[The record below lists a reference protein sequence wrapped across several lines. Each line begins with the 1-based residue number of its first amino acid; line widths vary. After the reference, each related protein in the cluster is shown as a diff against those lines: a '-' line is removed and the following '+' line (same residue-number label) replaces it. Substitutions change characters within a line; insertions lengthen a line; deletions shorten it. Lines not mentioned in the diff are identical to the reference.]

1 MKISLEGKSALVGGS
16 SKGIGFGIA
25 KQLAES
31 GASVCLM
38 ARDEKKM
45 KELVQSLPSNN
56 SQEHSYLVVDFS
68 DFDSFKN
75 IIDEYLSERH
85 VDILINNT
93 QGVPAGNSLSKSIDD
108 YQSAFDLL
116 FKCAVKTS
124 LLALTNMKYKK
135 WGRIINVASI
145 SVKEPLNYLVLSNSL
160 RSALVTWSKTLSVDI
175 AKFNITINNVLT
187 GYFNTER
194 LKQLNSKKAERLG
207 INISKIEDKIKDT
220 IHMKRFGNPE
230 EVAHITLSLVLP
242 SASYITGAAV
252 PVDGG
257 MRARNN

>member
-1 MKISLEGKSALVGGS
+1 MEIDLTGKFALVGGGTN
-16 SKGIGFGIA
+16 GIGKAIA
-25 KQLAES
+25 IRLAAS
-31 GASVCLM
+31 GASVCIM
-38 ARDEKKM
+38 ARNKSKLEKVVN
-45 KELVQSLPSNN
+45 ELDRSRNQKHKFL
-56 SQEHSYLVVDFS
+56 EVDFS
-68 DFDSFKN
+68 NYNHFSKSIKYFFETN
-75 IIDEYLSERH
+75 HI
-85 VDILINNT
+85 DILVNNT
-93 QGVPAGNSLSKSIDD
+93 QGPEGGSALEKSIDD

-124 LLALTNMKYKK
+124 LLALTNMKDKK

-194 LKQLNSKKAERLG
+194 LKQLNSKKAEKLG

-220 IHMKRFGNPE
+220 IPMKRFGNPE
-230 EVAHITLSLVLP
+230 EYANLVCFL
-242 SASYITGAAV
+242 ASEKSDYITGINI
-252 PVDGG
+252 PIDGG
-257 MRARNN
+257 FLKSL

>member
-1 MKISLEGKSALVGGS
+1 MEIDLTGKFALVGGS
-16 SKGIGFGIA
+16 TDGIGKAIA
-25 KQLAES
+25 TRLAAS
-31 GASVCLM
+31 GANVCIM
-38 ARDEKKM
+38 ARNKSKLEKVVN
-45 KELVQSLPSNN
+45 ELDRSRNQKHKFL
-56 SQEHSYLVVDFS
+56 EVDFS
-68 DFDSFKN
+68 NYNLFSKSIKYFFETN
-75 IIDEYLSERH
+75 HI
-85 VDILINNT
+85 DILVNNT
-93 QGVPAGNSLSKSIDD
+93 QGPEGGSALEKSIDD

-124 LLALTNMKYKK
+124 LLALTNMKDKK

-194 LKQLNSKKAERLG
+194 LKQLNSKKAEKLG

-220 IHMKRFGNPE
+220 IPMKRFGNPE
-230 EVAHITLSLVLP
+230 EYANLVCFL
-242 SASYITGAAV
+242 ASDKSDYITGINI
-252 PVDGG
+252 PIDGG
-257 MRARNN
+257 FLKSL

>member
-1 MKISLEGKSALVGGS
+1 MKIDLTGKFALVGGS
-16 SKGIGFGIA
+16 TGGIGKAIA
-25 KQLAES
+25 TRLAAS
-31 GASVCLM
+31 GASVCIM
-38 ARDEKKM
+38 ARNKSKLEKVVN
-45 KELVQSLPSNN
+45 ELDRSRNQKHKFL
-56 SQEHSYLVVDFS
+56 EVDFS
-68 DFDSFKN
+68 NYNLFLKSIKYFFETN
-75 IIDEYLSERH
+75 HI
-85 VDILINNT
+85 DILVNNT
-93 QGVPAGNSLSKSIDD
+93 QGPEGGSALEKSIDD

-124 LLALTNMKYKK
+124 LLALTNMKDKK

-194 LKQLNSKKAERLG
+194 LKQLNSKKAEKLG

-220 IHMKRFGNPE
+220 IPMKRFGNPE
-230 EVAHITLSLVLP
+230 EYANLVCFL
-242 SASYITGAAV
+242 ASEKSDYITGINI
-252 PVDGG
+252 PIDGG
-257 MRARNN
+257 FLKSL

>member
-1 MKISLEGKSALVGGS
+1 MEIDLTGKFALVGGATN
-16 SKGIGFGIA
+16 GIGKAIA
-25 KQLAES
+25 IRLAAS
-31 GASVCLM
+31 GASVCIM
-38 ARDEKKM
+38 ARNKSKLEKVVN
-45 KELVQSLPSNN
+45 ELDRSRNQKHKFL
-56 SQEHSYLVVDFS
+56 EVDFS
-68 DFDSFKN
+68 NYNLFSKSIKYFFETN
-75 IIDEYLSERH
+75 HIDVL
-85 VDILINNT
+85 VNNT
-93 QGVPAGNSLSKSIDD
+93 QGPEGGSALEKSIDD

-124 LLALTNMKYKK
+124 LLALTNMRDKK

-194 LKQLNSKKAERLG
+194 LKQLNSKKAEKLG

-220 IHMKRFGNPE
+220 IPMKRFGNPE
-230 EVAHITLSLVLP
+230 EYANLVCFL
-242 SASYITGAAV
+242 ASEKSDYITGINI
-252 PVDGG
+252 PIDGG
-257 MRARNN
+257 FLKSL

>member
-1 MKISLEGKSALVGGS
+1 MEIDLTGKFALVGGATN
-16 SKGIGFGIA
+16 GIGKAIA
-25 KQLAES
+25 IRLAES
-31 GASVCLM
+31 GASVCIM
-38 ARDEKKM
+38 ARNKSKLEKVVN
-45 KELVQSLPSNN
+45 ELDRSRNQKHKFL
-56 SQEHSYLVVDFS
+56 EVDFS
-68 DFDSFKN
+68 NYNLFSKSIKYFFETN
-75 IIDEYLSERH
+75 HI
-85 VDILINNT
+85 DILVNNT
-93 QGVPAGNSLSKSIDD
+93 QGPEGGSALEKSIDD

-124 LLALTNMKYKK
+124 LLALTNMKDKK

-194 LKQLNSKKAERLG
+194 LKQLNSKKAEKLG

-220 IHMKRFGNPE
+220 IPMKRFGNPE
-230 EVAHITLSLVLP
+230 EYANLVCFL
-242 SASYITGAAV
+242 ASEKSDYITGINI
-252 PVDGG
+252 PIDGG
-257 MRARNN
+257 FLKSL

>member
-1 MKISLEGKSALVGGS
+1 MEIDLTGKFALVGGS
-16 SKGIGFGIA
+16 TDGIGKAIA
-25 KQLAES
+25 TRLAAS
-31 GASVCLM
+31 GASVCIM
-38 ARDEKKM
+38 ARNKSKLEKVVN
-45 KELVQSLPSNN
+45 ELDRSRNQKHKFL
-56 SQEHSYLVVDFS
+56 EVDFS
-68 DFDSFKN
+68 NYNLFSKSIKYFFETN
-75 IIDEYLSERH
+75 YI
-85 VDILINNT
+85 DILVNNT
-93 QGVPAGNSLSKSIDD
+93 QGPDGGSALEKSIDD

-124 LLALTNMKYKK
+124 LLALTNMRDKK

-194 LKQLNSKKAERLG
+194 LKQLNSKKAEKLG

-220 IHMKRFGNPE
+220 IPMKRFGNPE
-230 EVAHITLSLVLP
+230 EYANLVCFL
-242 SASYITGAAV
+242 ASEKSDYITGINI
-252 PVDGG
+252 PIDGG
-257 MRARNN
+257 FLKSL

>member
-1 MKISLEGKSALVGGS
+1 MEIDLTGKFALVGGS
-16 SKGIGFGIA
+16 TDGIGKAIA
-25 KQLAES
+25 TRLAAS
-31 GASVCLM
+31 GASVCIM
-38 ARDEKKM
+38 ARNKSKLEKVVN
-45 KELVQSLPSNN
+45 ELDRSRNQKHKFL
-56 SQEHSYLVVDFS
+56 EVDFS
-68 DFDSFKN
+68 NYNLFSKSIKYFFETN
-75 IIDEYLSERH
+75 HI
-85 VDILINNT
+85 DILVNNT
-93 QGVPAGNSLSKSIDD
+93 QGPEGGSALEKSIDD

-124 LLALTNMKYKK
+124 LLALTNMRDKK

-194 LKQLNSKKAERLG
+194 LKQLNSKKAEKLG

-220 IHMKRFGNPE
+220 IPMKRFGNPE
-230 EVAHITLSLVLP
+230 EYANLVCFL
-242 SASYITGAAV
+242 ASEKSDYITGINI
-252 PVDGG
+252 PIDGG
-257 MRARNN
+257 F

>member
-1 MKISLEGKSALVGGS
+1 MEIDLTGKFALVGGATN
-16 SKGIGFGIA
+16 GIGKAIA
-25 KQLAES
+25 IRLAAS
-31 GASVCLM
+31 GASVCIM
-38 ARDEKKM
+38 ARNKSKLEKVVN
-45 KELVQSLPSNN
+45 ELDRSRNQKHKFL
-56 SQEHSYLVVDFS
+56 EVDFS
-68 DFDSFKN
+68 NYNLFSKSIKYFFETN
-75 IIDEYLSERH
+75 HI
-85 VDILINNT
+85 DILVNNT
-93 QGVPAGNSLSKSIDD
+93 QGPDGGSALEKSIDD

-124 LLALTNMKYKK
+124 LLALTNMRDKK

-220 IHMKRFGNPE
+220 IPMKRFGNPE
-230 EVAHITLSLVLP
+230 EYANLVCFL
-242 SASYITGAAV
+242 ASKKSDYITGINI
-252 PVDGG
+252 PIDGG
-257 MRARNN
+257 LMKSL

>member
-1 MKISLEGKSALVGGS
+1 MEIDLTGKFALVGGS
-16 SKGIGFGIA
+16 TDGIGKAIA
-25 KQLAES
+25 TRLAAS
-31 GASVCLM
+31 GASVCIM
-38 ARDEKKM
+38 ARNKSKLEKVVN
-45 KELVQSLPSNN
+45 ELDTSRNQKHKFL
-56 SQEHSYLVVDFS
+56 EVDFS
-68 DFDSFKN
+68 NYNLFSKSIKYFFETN
-75 IIDEYLSERH
+75 HI
-85 VDILINNT
+85 DILVNNT
-93 QGVPAGNSLSKSIDD
+93 QGPEGGSALEKSIDD

-194 LKQLNSKKAERLG
+194 LKQLNSKKAEKLG

-220 IHMKRFGNPE
+220 IPMKRFGNPE
-230 EVAHITLSLVLP
+230 EYANLVCFL
-242 SASYITGAAV
+242 ASEKSDYITGINI
-252 PVDGG
+252 PIDGG
-257 MRARNN
+257 FLKSL

>member
-1 MKISLEGKSALVGGS
+1 MRISLEGKSALVGGS

-68 DFDSFKN
+68 DFDSFKS

-108 YQSAFDLL
+108 YQNAFDIL
-116 FKCAVKTS
+116 FKCVVYTS
-124 LLALTNMKYKK
+124 SIALNKMKH
-135 WGRIINVASI
+135 IIT
-145 SVKEPLNYLVLSNSL
+145 K
-160 RSALVTWSKTLSVDI
+160 
-175 AKFNITINNVLT
+175 NI
-187 GYFNTER
+187 
-194 LKQLNSKKAERLG
+194 K
-207 INISKIEDKIKDT
+207 
-220 IHMKRFGNPE
+220 
-230 EVAHITLSLVLP
+230 
-242 SASYITGAAV
+242 
-252 PVDGG
+252 
-257 MRARNN
+257 

>member
-1 MKISLEGKSALVGGS
+1 MEIDLTGKFALVGGGTN
-16 SKGIGFGIA
+16 GIGKAIA
-25 KQLAES
+25 IRLAAS
-31 GASVCLM
+31 GASVCIM
-38 ARDEKKM
+38 ARNKSKLEKVVN
-45 KELVQSLPSNN
+45 ELDTSRNQKHKFL
-56 SQEHSYLVVDFS
+56 EVDFS
-68 DFDSFKN
+68 NYNLFSKSIKYFFETN
-75 IIDEYLSERH
+75 HI
-85 VDILINNT
+85 DILVNNT
-93 QGVPAGNSLSKSIDD
+93 QGPEGGSALEKSIDD

-124 LLALTNMKYKK
+124 LLALTNMKDKK

-194 LKQLNSKKAERLG
+194 LKQLNSKKAEKLG

-220 IHMKRFGNPE
+220 IPMKRFGNPE
-230 EVAHITLSLVLP
+230 EYANLVCFL
-242 SASYITGAAV
+242 ASEKSDYITGINI
-252 PVDGG
+252 PIDGG
-257 MRARNN
+257 FLKSL

>member
-1 MKISLEGKSALVGGS
+1 MEIDLTGKFALVGGS
-16 SKGIGFGIA
+16 TDGIGKAIA
-25 KQLAES
+25 TRLAAS
-31 GASVCLM
+31 GASVCIM
-38 ARDEKKM
+38 ARNKSKLEKVVN
-45 KELVQSLPSNN
+45 ELDTSRNQKHKFL
-56 SQEHSYLVVDFS
+56 EVDFS
-68 DFDSFKN
+68 NYNLFSKSIKYFFETN
-75 IIDEYLSERH
+75 HI
-85 VDILINNT
+85 DILVNNT
-93 QGVPAGNSLSKSIDD
+93 QGPEGGSALEKSIDD

-124 LLALTNMKYKK
+124 LLALTNMRDKK

-220 IHMKRFGNPE
+220 IPMKRFGNPE
-230 EVAHITLSLVLP
+230 EYANLVCFL
-242 SASYITGAAV
+242 ASKKSNYITGINI
-252 PVDGG
+252 PIDGG
-257 MRARNN
+257 LMKSL

>member
-1 MKISLEGKSALVGGS
+1 MEIDLTGKFALVGGS
-16 SKGIGFGIA
+16 TDGIGKAIA
-25 KQLAES
+25 TRLAAS
-31 GASVCLM
+31 GANVCIM
-38 ARDEKKM
+38 ARNKSKLEKVVN
-45 KELVQSLPSNN
+45 ELDRSRNQKHKFL
-56 SQEHSYLVVDFS
+56 EVDFS
-68 DFDSFKN
+68 NYNLFSKSIKYFFETN
-75 IIDEYLSERH
+75 HI
-85 VDILINNT
+85 DILVNNT
-93 QGVPAGNSLSKSIDD
+93 QGPEGGSALEKSIDD

-124 LLALTNMKYKK
+124 LLALTNMKDKK

-194 LKQLNSKKAERLG
+194 LKQLNSKKAEKLG

-220 IHMKRFGNPE
+220 IPMKRFGNPE
-230 EVAHITLSLVLP
+230 EYAHLVCFL
-242 SASYITGAAV
+242 ASEKSDYITGV
-252 PVDGG
+252 NIPIDGG
-257 MRARNN
+257 FMKSL

>member
-1 MKISLEGKSALVGGS
+1 MEIDLTGKFALVGGS
-16 SKGIGFGIA
+16 TDGIGKAIA
-25 KQLAES
+25 TRLAAS
-31 GASVCLM
+31 GASVCIM
-38 ARDEKKM
+38 ARNKSKLEKVVN
-45 KELVQSLPSNN
+45 ELDTSRNQKHKFL
-56 SQEHSYLVVDFS
+56 EVDFS
-68 DFDSFKN
+68 NYNLFSKSIKYFFETN
-75 IIDEYLSERH
+75 HI
-85 VDILINNT
+85 DILVNNT
-93 QGVPAGNSLSKSIDD
+93 QGPEGGSALEKSIDD

-124 LLALTNMKYKK
+124 LLALTNMKDKK

-194 LKQLNSKKAERLG
+194 LKQLNSKKAEKLG

-220 IHMKRFGNPE
+220 IPMKRFGNPE
-230 EVAHITLSLVLP
+230 EYANLVCFL
-242 SASYITGAAV
+242 ASEKSDYITGINV
-252 PVDGG
+252 PIDGG
-257 MRARNN
+257 FLKSL

>member
-1 MKISLEGKSALVGGS
+1 MEIDLTGKFALVGGS
-16 SKGIGFGIA
+16 TDGIGKAIA
-25 KQLAES
+25 TRLAAS
-31 GASVCLM
+31 GASVCIM
-38 ARDEKKM
+38 ARNKSKLEKVVN
-45 KELVQSLPSNN
+45 ELDTSRNQKHKFL
-56 SQEHSYLVVDFS
+56 EVDFS
-68 DFDSFKN
+68 NYNLFSKSIKYFFETN
-75 IIDEYLSERH
+75 HI
-85 VDILINNT
+85 DILVNNT
-93 QGVPAGNSLSKSIDD
+93 QGPEGGSALEKSIDD

-124 LLALTNMKYKK
+124 LLALTNMRDKK

-194 LKQLNSKKAERLG
+194 LKQLNSKKAEKLG

-220 IHMKRFGNPE
+220 IPMKRFGNSE
-230 EVAHITLSLVLP
+230 EYANLVCFL
-242 SASYITGAAV
+242 ASEKSDYITGINI
-252 PVDGG
+252 PIDGG
-257 MRARNN
+257 LMKSL

>member
-1 MKISLEGKSALVGGS
+1 MEIDLKGKFALVGGS
-16 SKGIGFGIA
+16 TDGIGKAIA
-25 KQLAES
+25 TRLAAS
-31 GASVCLM
+31 GANVCIM
-38 ARDEKKM
+38 ARNKSKLEKVVN
-45 KELVQSLPSNN
+45 ELDRSRNQKHKFL
-56 SQEHSYLVVDFS
+56 EVDFS
-68 DFDSFKN
+68 NYNLFSKSIKYFFETN
-75 IIDEYLSERH
+75 HI
-85 VDILINNT
+85 DILVNNT
-93 QGVPAGNSLSKSIDD
+93 QGPEGGSALEKSIDD

-124 LLALTNMKYKK
+124 LLALTNMKDKK

-194 LKQLNSKKAERLG
+194 LKQLNSKKAEKLG

-220 IHMKRFGNPE
+220 IPMKRFGNPE
-230 EVAHITLSLVLP
+230 EYANLVCFL
-242 SASYITGAAV
+242 ASDKSDYITGINI
-252 PVDGG
+252 PIDGG
-257 MRARNN
+257 FLKSL

>member
-1 MKISLEGKSALVGGS
+1 MEIDLTGKFALVGGS
-16 SKGIGFGIA
+16 TDGIGKAIA
-25 KQLAES
+25 TRLAAS
-31 GASVCLM
+31 GASVCIM
-38 ARDEKKM
+38 ARNKSKLEKVVN
-45 KELVQSLPSNN
+45 ELDRSRKQKHKFL
-56 SQEHSYLVVDFS
+56 EVDFS
-68 DFDSFKN
+68 NYNLFSKSIKYFFETN
-75 IIDEYLSERH
+75 HI
-85 VDILINNT
+85 DILVNNT
-93 QGVPAGNSLSKSIDD
+93 QGPEGGSALEKSIDD

-124 LLALTNMKYKK
+124 LLALTNMKDKK

-194 LKQLNSKKAERLG
+194 LKQLNSKKAEKLG

-220 IHMKRFGNPE
+220 IPMKRFGNPE
-230 EVAHITLSLVLP
+230 EYANLVCFL
-242 SASYITGAAV
+242 ASEKSDYITGINV
-252 PVDGG
+252 PIDGG
-257 MRARNN
+257 FLKSL

>member
-1 MKISLEGKSALVGGS
+1 MEIDLTGKFALVGGATN
-16 SKGIGFGIA
+16 GIGKAIA
-25 KQLAES
+25 IRLAAS
-31 GASVCLM
+31 GASVCIM
-38 ARDEKKM
+38 ARNKSKLEKVVN
-45 KELVQSLPSNN
+45 ELDRSRNQKHKFL
-56 SQEHSYLVVDFS
+56 EVDFS
-68 DFDSFKN
+68 NYNLFSKSIKYFFETN
-75 IIDEYLSERH
+75 YI
-85 VDILINNT
+85 DILVNNT
-93 QGVPAGNSLSKSIDD
+93 QGPDGGSALEKSIDD

-124 LLALTNMKYKK
+124 LLALTNMRDKK

-194 LKQLNSKKAERLG
+194 LKQLNSKKAEKLG

-220 IHMKRFGNPE
+220 IPMKRFGNPE
-230 EVAHITLSLVLP
+230 EYANLVCFL
-242 SASYITGAAV
+242 ASEKSDYITGINI
-252 PVDGG
+252 PIDGG
-257 MRARNN
+257 FLKSL

>member
-1 MKISLEGKSALVGGS
+1 MEIDLTGKFALVGGS
-16 SKGIGFGIA
+16 TDGIGKAIA
-25 KQLAES
+25 TRLAAS
-31 GASVCLM
+31 GASVCIM
-38 ARDEKKM
+38 ARNKSKLEKVVN
-45 KELVQSLPSNN
+45 ELDTSRNQKHKFL
-56 SQEHSYLVVDFS
+56 EVDFS
-68 DFDSFKN
+68 NYNLFSKSIKYFFETN
-75 IIDEYLSERH
+75 HI
-85 VDILINNT
+85 DILVNNT
-93 QGVPAGNSLSKSIDD
+93 QGPDGGSALEKSIDD

-124 LLALTNMKYKK
+124 LLALTNMRDKK

-194 LKQLNSKKAERLG
+194 LKQLNSKKAEKLG

-220 IHMKRFGNPE
+220 IPMKRFGNPE
-230 EVAHITLSLVLP
+230 EYANLVCFL
-242 SASYITGAAV
+242 ASEKSDYITGINI
-252 PVDGG
+252 PIDGG
-257 MRARNN
+257 FLKSL

>member
-1 MKISLEGKSALVGGS
+1 MEIDLTGKFALVGGS
-16 SKGIGFGIA
+16 TDGIGKAIA
-25 KQLAES
+25 KRLAAS
-31 GASVCLM
+31 GASVCIM
-38 ARDEKKM
+38 ARNKSKLEKVVN
-45 KELVQSLPSNN
+45 ELDTSRNQKHKFL
-56 SQEHSYLVVDFS
+56 EVDFS
-68 DFDSFKN
+68 NYNLFSKSIKYFFETN
-75 IIDEYLSERH
+75 HI
-85 VDILINNT
+85 DILVNNT
-93 QGVPAGNSLSKSIDD
+93 QGPEGGSALEKSIDD

-194 LKQLNSKKAERLG
+194 LKELNSKKAEKLG
-207 INISKIEDKIKDT
+207 INISTIEDKIKDT
-220 IHMKRFGNPE
+220 IPMKRFGNPE
-230 EVAHITLSLVLP
+230 EYANLVCFL
-242 SASYITGAAV
+242 ASEKSDYITGINI
-252 PVDGG
+252 PIDGG
-257 MRARNN
+257 FLKSL